1 MEKLFISSLGTI
13 GEGILVGKSKI
24 LRVTKV
30 STDLQTR
37 IPVEVA
43 KIMGIQVGDSV
54 VWKLEGKGI
63 VVEKA

>member
-1 MEKLFISSLGTI
+1 MDNIFFSSLRTISKGTMASK
-13 GEGILVGKSKI
+13 GKI

-30 STDLQTR
+30 SEWLQTR

-43 KIMGIQVGDSV
+43 KILSIQVGDSV
-54 VWKLEGKGI
+54 VWKLEGKNI

>member
-1 MEKLFISSLGTI
+1 MASKG
-13 GEGILVGKSKI
+13 KI

-30 STDLQTR
+30 SEWLQTR

-43 KIMGIQVGDSV
+43 KILSIQVGDSV
-54 VWKLEGKGI
+54 VWKLEGKNI